1 MTTPPSLPSNS
12 VPLALT
18 KVGTFS
24 RLRALAWSDDVL
36 YGSRGYQLLSAEP
49 QKSLEWKCAATF
61 RPAAWRNLTSRSR
74 LTHRLVRDGF
84 HALTVLPSGHIIAA
98 VPGAIVTLVPG
109 QPYFETTH
117 RITRGTRPLHIT
129 STPDGRVYWGEYF
142 DNKARDEV
150 FIYASGDRGLTWNV
164 AYSFPAGAIR
174 HVHNIVYDS
183 WQDCLWILTGDYE
196 RECQILRASCDLTV
210 VESVLEGNQQ
220 ARAVAIVPTRDALY
234 FASDTPLEQN
244 HIYRLD
250 RRGELTRVAA
260 ISSSSI
266 QGCAVQTALFFS
278 TMVEPSETNET
289 REVHLYGSRD
299 GAEWGKNL
307 TWEKDVWPMNFFQY
321 GNAFLPDGPNT
332 TDLLAVTTV
341 AVKGSDLKTEL
352 WRVNVMPPVA
362 Q

>member
-1 MTTPPSLPSNS
+1 MTTQPSLPSNS

-18 KVGTFS
+18 KVATFS
-24 RLRALAWSDDVL
+24 RLRALAWSGNVL

-49 QKSLEWKCAATF
+49 QKSFEWKCVARF
-61 RPAAWRNLTSRSR
+61 RPAAWRSLTSCSR
-74 LTHRLVRDGF
+74 LAYRLVRDGF
-84 HALTVLPSGHIIAA
+84 HALSVLPSGHIVAA
-98 VPGAIVTLVPG
+98 VPGAIVTLSPG
-109 QPYFETTH
+109 RRYFEITH

-142 DNKARDEV
+142 DNKARGEV
-150 FIYASGDRGLTWNV
+150 FIYASDDRGLTWNV
-164 AYSFPAGAIR
+164 AYTFPAGAIR
-174 HVHNIVYDS
+174 HVHSIVYDS

-196 RECQILRASCDLTV
+196 RECRILRASCDLTR

-220 ARAVAIVPTRDALY
+220 ARAVAIIPTCDALY

-244 HIYRLD
+244 HIYRLN
-250 RRGELTRVAA
+250 RRGELTRVTA

-266 QGCAVQTALFFS
+266 QGCSVQAALFFS
-278 TMVEPSETNET
+278 TMAEPSETNET
-289 REVHLYGSRD
+289 RKVHLYGSRD
-299 GAEWGKNL
+299 GSAWEKNL
-307 TWEKDVWPMNFFQY
+307 TWEKDGWPMNFFQY
-321 GNAFLPDGPNT
+321 GNAFLPDGINT

-341 AVKGSDLKTEL
+341 AVKDFDLKTEL

>member
-1 MTTPPSLPSNS
+1 MTTQPSLPSNS

-18 KVGTFS
+18 KVATFS
-24 RLRALAWSDDVL
+24 RLRALAWSGNVL

-49 QKSLEWKCAATF
+49 QKSFEWKCVARF
-61 RPAAWRNLTSRSR
+61 RPAAWRNLTSCSR
-74 LTHRLVRDGF
+74 LAYRLVRDGF
-84 HALTVLPSGHIIAA
+84 HALSVLPSGHIVGA
-98 VPGAIVTLVPG
+98 VPGAIVTLSPG
-109 QPYFETTH
+109 RRYFEITH

-142 DNKARDEV
+142 DNKARGEV
-150 FIYASGDRGLTWNV
+150 FIYASDDRGLTWNV
-164 AYSFPAGAIR
+164 AYTFPAGAIR

-196 RECQILRASCDLTV
+196 RECRILRASCDLTK

-234 FASDTPLEQN
+234 FASDTPLEEN
-244 HIYRLD
+244 YIYRLD
-250 RRGELTRVAA
+250 RRGELTRVTA

-266 QGCAVQTALFFS
+266 QGCSVQAALFFS
-278 TMVEPSETNET
+278 TMAEPSKTNET
-289 REVHLYGSRD
+289 RKVHLYGSRD
-299 GAEWGKNL
+299 GAAWEKKL

-321 GNAFLPDGPNT
+321 GNAFLPDGINT

-341 AVKGSDLKTEL
+341 AVKDSDLKTKL